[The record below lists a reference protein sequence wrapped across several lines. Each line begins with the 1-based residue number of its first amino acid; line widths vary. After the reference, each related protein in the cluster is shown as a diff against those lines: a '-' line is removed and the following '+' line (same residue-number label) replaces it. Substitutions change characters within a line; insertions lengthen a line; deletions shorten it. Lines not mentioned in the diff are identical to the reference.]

1 MNRFAKIMQ
10 SLGWLGVVLL
20 AAVWTQ
26 GFFVRDQPPA
36 LARHSILAIA
46 AAGLCILPRFWTIAY
61 LPLAARGRANRRPAG
76 GRRAEASARLR
87 RLATIAGVLALVGVA
102 GSFALAGAV
111 VLRKVS
117 PLAHGLAGGVA
128 LALQI
133 GALLVERRAL
143 LADAVEMRSLD
154 AAAEPASAAS

>member
-10 SLGWLGVVLL
+10 FLGWLGLALL

-46 AAGLCILPRFWTIAY
+46 AAGFCILPRFWTLAY
-61 LPLAARGRANRRPAG
+61 LPLAARGRASRRPAG
-76 GRRAEASARLR
+76 RSRTEASARLR
-87 RLATIAGVLALVGVA
+87 RLATIAAVVALAGVA
-102 GSFALAGAV
+102 GSFALAGGV
-111 VLRKVS
+111 VLRKVT
-117 PLAHGLAGGVA
+117 PLAHGLVGGLA

-143 LADAVEMRSLD
+143 LADAAEMRSLD
-154 AAAEPASAAS
+154 LAAGPASAAS

>member
-10 SLGWLGVVLL
+10 VLGWLGVVLL

-26 GFFVRDQPPA
+26 GFFVRDQPLA
-36 LARHSILAIA
+36 LARHSVLAIA
-46 AAGLCILPRFWTIAY
+46 AAGLCILPRFWTLAY
-61 LPLAARGRANRRPAG
+61 LPLAARGRTSRRPG
-76 GRRAEASARLR
+76 GGSRTDASARLR
-87 RLATIAGVLALVGVA
+87 RLAMIAGVVALAGVG

-111 VLRKVS
+111 VLRKVT

-143 LADAVEMRSLD
+143 LADAGEMRSLD